1 MFTVA
6 ADFLLPVGHSP
17 LIRLSSTPLPTKI
30 LFKEVIGLSR
40 EETSAQRDLPMKIEA
55 TLTNYRCFAEP
66 SSFTRC
72 NLGDL
77 AEFLER
83 L

>member
-1 MFTVA
+1 
-6 ADFLLPVGHSP
+6 
-17 LIRLSSTPLPTKI
+17 
-30 LFKEVIGLSR
+30 
-40 EETSAQRDLPMKIEA
+40 MKIEA